1 MLRTRSDITFQKSP
15 QKVQNFVISPM
26 KTPLS
31 LNTRK
36 TQQNT
41 PAIYQFGVSP
51 VKELDQINK
60 SMSTRAELN
69 SVRRSLNFGA
79 MAVDGGNGENA
90 INGSSNGER
99 QSPSAKRKLDEFD
112 AAASTSGD
120 KVVKKAKK

>member
-1 MLRTRSDITFQKSP
+1 
-15 QKVQNFVISPM
+15 M

-36 TQQNT
+36 TQPHHT

-51 VKELDQINK
+51 VKDLDQINK
-60 SMSTRAELN
+60 SMNTRTELN
-69 SVRRSLNFGA
+69 SARRSLNFSA
-79 MAVDGGNGENA
+79 MAVDGANGENA
-90 INGSSNGER
+90 VNGSGDSER

-112 AAASTSGD
+112 ATASTSGD

>member
-1 MLRTRSDITFQKSP
+1 
-15 QKVQNFVISPM
+15 M

-36 TQQNT
+36 SQPQNT

-51 VKELDQINK
+51 VKDLDQINK
-60 SMSTRAELN
+60 SMSSRAELN
-69 SVRRSLNFGA
+69 SARRSLNFSA
-79 MAVDGGNGENA
+79 MAVDGGNGENS
-90 INGSSNGER
+90 INGSSDGER